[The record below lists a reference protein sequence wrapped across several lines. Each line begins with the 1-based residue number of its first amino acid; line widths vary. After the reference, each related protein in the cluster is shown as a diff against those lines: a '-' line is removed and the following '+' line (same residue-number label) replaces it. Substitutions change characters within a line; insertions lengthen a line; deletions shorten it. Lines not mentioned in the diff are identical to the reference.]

1 MTSFRFIICRV
12 IREIEVSN
20 NAAASTAKAVA
31 ELSFHDMERGFE
43 TDPLDEAVC
52 IPVMAMQTSAAT
64 SDEDEA

>member
-1 MTSFRFIICRV
+1 
-12 IREIEVSN
+12 
-20 NAAASTAKAVA
+20 
-31 ELSFHDMERGFE
+31 MERGFE